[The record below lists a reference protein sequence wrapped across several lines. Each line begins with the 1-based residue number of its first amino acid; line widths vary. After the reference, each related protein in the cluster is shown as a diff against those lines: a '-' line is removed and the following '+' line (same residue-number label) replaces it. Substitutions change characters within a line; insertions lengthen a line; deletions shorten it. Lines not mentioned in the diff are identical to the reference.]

1 MTRERFASTSSSSA
15 VAADRSAELSGAVLV
30 AGPVT
35 PPRGGARAWFH
46 AGSGLEGLGLLT
58 HGGLGEAFAF
68 VLAHARLPDMGG
80 IGFLERVGTLCPHT
94 ARVLLLEDGE
104 SVPDAEQLAR
114 LGLDD
119 AWATADGNALD
130 ERLTRERGALDRTR
144 ALRRRLGEA
153 LERVETLE
161 GRCRALV
168 RERGRLA
175 GAFGRWLERHDAPAG
190 AAMERWWRAYREW
203 LDLSTGRC
211 PVHARAV
218 PLAALLP
225 AGPEGGTV
233 TGAERVRADP
243 VHARRAFL
251 LLGRGASEWASG
263 SRPRFEPR
271 RGGAVLRIPD
281 AAAGEDAAERLLDP
295 FARLPGEPLAERS
308 MDLVL
313 ARALLEAQAGA
324 LRVRASGVSLV
335 LEASLPPLEPVGGR
349 PL

>member
-1 MTRERFASTSSSSA
+1 
-15 VAADRSAELSGAVLV
+15 L
-30 AGPVT
+30 
-35 PPRGGARAWFH
+35 H

-58 HGGLGEAFAF
+58 HGGLGEAFGV

-94 ARVLLLEDGE
+94 ARVLLLDEGDP
-104 SVPDAEQLAR
+104 VPDAEQLAR

-119 AWATADGNALD
+119 AWPTADGSALD

-153 LERVETLE
+153 LERVEALE
-161 GRCRALV
+161 GRCSALV

-175 GAFGRWLERHDAPAG
+175 SAFGRWLERHDAPAG
-190 AAMERWWRAYREW
+190 VAMERWWRAYREC
-203 LDLSTGRC
+203 LDLSSGRC

-225 AGPEGGTV
+225 AGTEGGMV
-233 TGAERVRADP
+233 TGSARVRADP
-243 VHARRAFL
+243 VLARRAFL
-251 LLGRGASEWASG
+251 LLGRGAAEWVPGTRLA
-263 SRPRFEPR
+263 FEPR
-271 RGGAVLRIPD
+271 RDGAVLRIPA
-281 AAAGEDAAERLLDP
+281 AAAGEDASERLLDP

-324 LRVRASGVSLV
+324 LRVRPSGAALV
-335 LEASLPPLEPVGGR
+335 LEASLPQLEPVAGP